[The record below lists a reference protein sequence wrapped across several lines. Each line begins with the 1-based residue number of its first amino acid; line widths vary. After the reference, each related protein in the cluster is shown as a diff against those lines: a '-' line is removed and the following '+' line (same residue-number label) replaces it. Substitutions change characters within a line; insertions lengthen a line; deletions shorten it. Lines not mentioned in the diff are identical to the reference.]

1 MRVRSLPIS
10 LVVAILVAAAALL
23 NPSADRH
30 RTAIKDR
37 IAERSQLA
45 AFLRL
50 GDLAAFASNYHS
62 VGVASYT
69 TKNDKVL
76 SVGAFGVVVV
86 LEQSGDN

>member
-1 MRVRSLPIS
+1 MRVRALHIS

-30 RTAIKDR
+30 RTAIKQK
-37 IAERSQLA
+37 ISERSQLA

-50 GDLAAFASNYHS
+50 GDLAAFASNFHS
-62 VGVASYT
+62 LGVASYT
-69 TKNDKVL
+69 TTNDKVL

-86 LEQSGDN
+86 LERSGEN